1 MRNATFSLGLVL
13 LFFVFAVSSATAQST
28 TQESTGLRAKATH
41 KKVQERTDITKRAT
55 VNAQDLKLTHD
66 RNLIRS
72 YGKAIG
78 KEVFSTADF
87 NAMDSAKQAYVS
99 TRPTEFLIVS
109 DPLAA
114 AQNYFT
120 QKKAN

>member
-1 MRNATFSLGLVL
+1 MKKTTFSLGIAM
-13 LFFVFAVSSATAQST
+13 LFLMCSFSTVVAQST
-28 TQESTGLRAKATH
+28 TQEPTGIRAKATH
-41 KKVQERTDITKRAT
+41 AKIQERTDIEKRAT
-55 VNAQDLKLTHD
+55 VNAQDVQTTYN
-66 RNLIRS
+66 RNLIRN

-99 TRPTEFLIVS
+99 TRPNEFLIVS

-114 AQNYFT
+114 AKNYFT